1 MESREQLLQ
10 EITQEIK
17 GTDRESLRHLS
28 AFLPEL
34 EAGQKEESGH
44 DQA

>member
-17 GTDRESLRHLS
+17 GMDRESLRHL
-28 AFLPEL
+28 AAQL
-34 EAGQKEESGH
+34 EEAKG
-44 DQA
+44 

>member
-17 GTDRESLRHLS
+17 GMDRDSLRHLS
-28 AFLPEL
+28 AFLTGL
-34 EAGQKEESGH
+34 EAVRKEESGH